1 MVNRTAER
9 AFRTCPG
16 AAWIVLGALLLL
28 PTWAQAQEEDM
39 SFSTE
44 ETEEELY
51 EGGEEGAES
60 EGGGALGDEGGSVF
74 DTTLS
79 EGLLE
84 EDEGVGDVAI
94 AKPTAPEEIWAVQRI
109 WAKKQGR
116 VELFPSWGISMN
128 DPYVSHQAASLAVN
142 YYITEVLAVG
152 ANFLWYGKLNQQE
165 DLNFQI
171 TRSFRVLI
179 PINEYLLG
187 WNLNF
192 YYTPLYGKFSVF
204 RKFIF
209 NWDVWITGGIGM
221 IWTRPIP
228 VIDVEYRKFNYEWR
242 FTGNLGL
249 GVRIFITRYLAIA
262 TEVRDYMY
270 MEKLENTDPPMEW
283 TETER
288 ADKSNWYGPSKFTN
302 NVMWHFGI
310 CLYFPFNVNYKY
322 EK

>member
-9 AFRTCPG
+9 TPRSCPG
-16 AAWIVLGALLLL
+16 TVWIVLGTLMLLAG
-28 PTWAQAQEEDM
+28 PVHAQEEDM
-39 SFSTE
+39 TFS
-44 ETEEELY
+44 EEES
-51 EGGEEGAES
+51 EEGVYSSGDETAE
-60 EGGGALGDEGGSVF
+60 EGGALGEEGGSVF

-79 EGLLE
+79 EGLLG
-84 EDEGVGDVAI
+84 EDEGVGEVEI
-94 AKPTAPEEIWAVQRI
+94 AKPTAPPEIWAVQRI

-128 DPYVSHQAASLAVN
+128 DPYVSHQAASLAIN

-209 NWDVWITGGIGM
+209 NWDVWVTGGIGM
-221 IWTRPIP
+221 LWTRPIP
-228 VIDVEYRKFNYEWR
+228 VVDVEYRKFDYEWR
-242 FTGNLGL
+242 FSGNLGL
-249 GVRIFITRYLAIA
+249 GIRIFITRYLAIA

-270 MEKLENTDPPMEW
+270 MEKLENTDPPMDW
-283 TETER
+283 TEAER
-288 ADKSNWYGPSKFTN
+288 ADKSNWTGPSKFTN

-310 CLYFPFNVNYKY
+310 CLYFPFNVTYKY

>member
-1 MVNRTAER
+1 MVDLQAARTL
-9 AFRTCPG
+9 RTCSG
-16 AAWIVLGALLLL
+16 AAWIALGALLLL
-28 PTWAQAQEEDM
+28 AGRVHAQEEDM
-39 SFSTE
+39 TFSAEEAEEEGLYGTGE
-44 ETEEELY
+44 ET
-51 EGGEEGAES
+51 GEETGEA
-60 EGGGALGDEGGSVF
+60 AATGSVF

-84 EDEGVGDVAI
+84 DDEEVGEVEI
-94 AKPTAPEEIWAVQRI
+94 AQPTAKAEIWAVQRI
-109 WAKKQGR
+109 WAKKDGR
-116 VELFPSWGISMN
+116 FELFPSWGISMN
-128 DPYVSHQAASLAVN
+128 DPYVSHQAASIAAS
-142 YYITEVLAVG
+142 YYITEVLSVG

-192 YYTPLYGKFSVF
+192 SYTPLYGKFSVF

-228 VIDVEYRKFNYEWR
+228 VIDVEYRKFDYEWR
-242 FTGNLGL
+242 FVGNLGL
-249 GVRIFITRYLAIA
+249 GLRIFLTRYLAIA
-262 TEVRDYMY
+262 TEIRNYMY
-270 MEKLENTDPPMEW
+270 MEKLENITPPMEW
-283 TETER
+283 SESER
-288 ADKSNWYGPSKFTN
+288 ADKDRWIGDSKFTN
-302 NVMWHFGI
+302 NVMWHFGV
-310 CLYFPFNVNYKY
+310 CVYFPFNVTYKY